1 MSDPAAQQVFL
12 ALGDPTRRELLERL
26 VRQDGQ
32 TATELA
38 TTLPISRQGVSKH
51 LAILSDAGLVSVRQQ
66 GRDRRYSFTP
76 GPLHLTVDWISA
88 LTRQWD
94 QRLQALRRF
103 LDEES
108 T

>member
-1 MSDPAAQQVFL
+1 MTESSTQQVFL

-26 VRQDGQ
+26 VHQDGQ

-38 TTLPISRQGVSKH
+38 AVLPITRQGVSKH
-51 LAILSDAGLVSVRQQ
+51 LAILAEAGLVTARQQ
-66 GRDRRYSFTP
+66 GRDRRYSFAP

-94 QRLQALRRF
+94 QRLQALRQF

-108 T
+108 A

>member
-1 MSDPAAQQVFL
+1 MTEPLAQQVFL
-12 ALGDPTRRELLERL
+12 ALGDPMRRELLERL

-38 TTLPISRQGVSKH
+38 AELPITRQGVSKH
-51 LAILSDAGLVSVRQQ
+51 LAILSEAGLVSARQQ

-88 LTRQWD
+88 LTRQW
-94 QRLQALRRF
+94 
-103 LDEES
+103 
-108 T
+108 